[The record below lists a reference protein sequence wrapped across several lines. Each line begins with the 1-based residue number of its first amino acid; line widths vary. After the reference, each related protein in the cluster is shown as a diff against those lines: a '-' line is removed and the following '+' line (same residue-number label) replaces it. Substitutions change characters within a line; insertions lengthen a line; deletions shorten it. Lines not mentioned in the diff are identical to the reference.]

1 MKNLLFLL
9 LALAVGQHVCA
20 QSVTWDRV
28 FTSSREVEAYDAAVL
43 NNNSVFFVGA
53 LRSSCNFGN
62 GYTLTAN
69 SYNGG
74 TNSDGWL
81 LKTDGAGNTQWAK
94 RVATDANSGDALH
107 VEVVNDHVYVVSQ
120 DADAGF
126 DYYTLAEKYDTNG
139 TLIWAKTKQ
148 STSSY
153 WVKDMFVDGNGDLYL
168 LYYRSANHY
177 ITKYASANGNELFTI
192 TIHSSYD
199 EEPED
204 IAVDANGDMY
214 VLGFTSPAS
223 YNRRLLVEKIRWTS
237 GSSYSVIWQHIY
249 GSTNQEAYGFKVT
262 IDDSANLYLAGS
274 FNKSF
279 SLGGSVNLTTG
290 TTSSSTSNGFLAKLD
305 SAGNTLWAVSNNNT
319 NNVGTSSGTG
329 YRAMDVQVSRNG
341 QYVFFLYGNQVY
353 YYDPSGNYI
362 KTAYMPAMRY
372 FGLAEAPDGS
382 IYSGG
387 EIDFEEAHCTK
398 LGCPAVGPVID
409 STVFYGDTVFGYT
422 ETGTYI
428 DALNPGTIG
437 CDSNRTLNL
446 QVIGNR
452 GITCPTEYDTTLNT
466 MLAPILSIR
475 YITFPS
481 TPNSGGGA
489 TLTFQFAA
497 CGSSSTSGGVDV
509 YLRVTS
515 GGTNK
520 RIHEF
525 NGVTNC
531 TWANRTVTITPSEL
545 DSAIIAGG
553 GSIIVGFAGQDACV
567 AGVGCASISDPAV
580 RNFRLFYNVQASNF
594 QASTTN
600 ACTNNAVTFTNT
612 TNGTVYAQYWE
623 FPGGTPSS
631 SFDATVNVTYNTP
644 GTYDVT
650 MISQLDCGVDTLH
663 YTNYITVD
671 NGINSTIN
679 QTICEGDTVLGYYTT
694 GTFADTYALGN
705 GCDSIRTLN
714 LTVLAPLRVTIDT
727 SLCFGGTYAGYGNNG
742 VYVDTYTAINGCDSI
757 RTLTLTVLPA
767 NNTSETISICQ
778 GDTLYGY
785 YTSGMFT
792 DTFTAANGC
801 DSIRTLMLTVKPHVF
816 TTIDTTVCFG
826 ETVLGYNTTG
836 TYQDT
841 FTAANGCDSIVSLNL
856 TVRPEINTIITQTI
870 CFGDTLFGYTTS
882 GQFVDSYLSATG
894 CDSTRTLNLTVRPQ
908 NTSNIA
914 RTICTGD
921 TLEGYFT
928 TGIYT
933 DTFTD
938 QYGCDSIRVL
948 DLSIDNFS
956 QASFNQTI
964 CFGDIY
970 EGYSTSGTYRDT
982 FTTSS
987 CDSIRILNLTVLTL
1001 DTITEVVTICAGDSY
1016 AGYNASGVYIDTFTN
1031 TQGCDSIRTLNLAV
1045 LPQNI
1050 TQATREICLG
1060 DSTLINGTQ
1069 VTTAGI
1075 YFDTLVSTSGC
1086 AVEITEYTVVVNSL
1100 PASPSVTQNGGIL
1113 SVPDAFS
1120 TYQWYQDGF
1129 ALNNAS
1135 TYNYTATANGQYF
1148 VAVSDTNG
1156 CTTFSDTVT
1165 VTGVGINDLNVAD
1178 DLKVYPN
1185 PSTGAF
1191 NLQWP
1196 THLSGEQQIIVRD
1209 VLGQELFNWKGLPG
1223 ELKAIDLSHLGSSIY
1238 LLEWSHQGYHTQ
1250 VKRLV
1255 LSR

>member
-1 MKNLLFLL
+1 MKNLSFLL
-9 LALAVGQHVCA
+9 FALTIGQHVWA

-43 NNNSVFFVGA
+43 NNNSIFFVGA

-62 GYTLTAN
+62 GNTLTAN

-94 RVATDANSGDALH
+94 LVATDANSGDALH

-120 DADAGF
+120 DADTGF

-153 WVKDMFVDGNGDLYL
+153 WVKDMFVDANGDLYL

-223 YNRRLLVEKIRWTS
+223 YNRRLLVEKIRWTG
-237 GSSYSVIWQHIY
+237 GSNYSVIWQQIY
-249 GSTNQEAYGFKVT
+249 GSTNQEANGYKIT
-262 IDDSANLYLAGS
+262 IDDSANLYLAGT
-274 FNKSF
+274 FNKTF
-279 SLGGSVNLTTG
+279 SLGGGVNLTTG
-290 TTSSSTSNGFLAKLD
+290 TTSSGTSHGFLAKLD

-329 YRAMDVQVSRNG
+329 YMAMDVQMSLNG
-341 QYVFFLYGNQVY
+341 QNVFFLYGNQVY
-353 YYDPSGNYI
+353 YYDLSGNYI

-475 YITFPS
+475 YVTFPY

-525 NGVTNC
+525 DGVTNC

-553 GSIIVGFAGQDACV
+553 GSIIVGFRGQDACT
-567 AGVGCASISDPAV
+567 AGVGCSSISDPAV
-580 RNFRLFYNVQASNF
+580 RNFRLFYSVQPSSF

-612 TNGTVYAQYWE
+612 TSGSVYAQYWE
-623 FPGGTPSS
+623 FPGGTPAS
-631 SFDATVNVTYNTP
+631 SFDPTVNVTYNTP

-679 QTICEGDTVLGYYTT
+679 QTICEGDTLLGYYTT
-694 GTFADTYALGN
+694 GSFSDTFALGN

-714 LTVLAPLRVTIDT
+714 LTVLAPIRIAIDT

-742 VYVDTYTAINGCDSI
+742 LYIDTFTATNNCDSI
-757 RTLTLTVLPA
+757 RTLTLTILPA
-767 NNTSETISICQ
+767 NNTSESITICQ

-785 YTSGMFT
+785 YTSGLFT
-792 DTFTAANGC
+792 DTFTDANGC
-801 DSIRTLMLTVKPHVF
+801 DSVRSLMLTVKPNVF

-826 ETVLGYNTTG
+826 ETVLGYNITG
-836 TYQDT
+836 TYLDT
-841 FTAANGCDSIVSLNL
+841 FTAANDCDSI
-856 TVRPEINTIITQTI
+856 
-870 CFGDTLFGYTTS
+870 
-882 GQFVDSYLSATG
+882 
-894 CDSTRTLNLTVRPQ
+894 RTLNLTVRTQ
-908 NTSNIA
+908 NTSNVT
-914 RTICTGD
+914 RTICIGD

-964 CFGDIY
+964 CFGNVY
-970 EGYSTSGTYRDT
+970 EGYTTSGTYRDT
-982 FTTSS
+982 FATSS
-987 CDSIRILNLTVLTL
+987 CDSIRILNLTVLPL
-1001 DTITEVVTICAGDSY
+1001 DTITEVVTICAGDTY
-1016 AGYNASGVYIDTFTN
+1016 AGYSASGVFVDTFTN
-1031 TQGCDSIRTLNLAV
+1031 AQGCDSIRTLDLAV

-1050 TQATREICLG
+1050 TQANREICLG

-1069 VTTAGI
+1069 VTTAGV
-1075 YFDTLVSTSGC
+1075 YFDTLVTASGC

-1100 PASPSVTQNGGIL
+1100 PASPSVTQNGATL
-1113 SVPDAFS
+1113 SVPDAFN

-1129 ALNNAS
+1129 ALNNADAY
-1135 TYNYTATANGQYF
+1135 TYTAAVNGQYF

-1156 CTTFSDTVT
+1156 CTTFSDTIN
-1165 VTGVGINDLNVAD
+1165 VTGVGINDLNLAY

-1196 THLSGEQQIIVRD
+1196 AHLSGEQQIIVRD

-1223 ELKAIDLSHLGSSIY
+1223 ELQAIDLSHLGSSIY
-1238 LLEWSHQGYHTQ
+1238 LLEWNHQGVRTQ